1 MEELFMIKSQRGK
14 LFSVCINKDGNSVTI
29 YNARKLNPQHSK
41 DKGNLVIPE
50 SITHEGEN
58 YKVTS
63 IGDFAFDCCT
73 GLTSII
79 IPDSVTSIGSW
90 AFSGCEALTS
100 VTIPN
105 SVTSI
110 GKEVFCDCI
119 KLAQINVAA
128 DNSNYTSIDG
138 VLYTKDE
145 SRLIKYPD
153 GKIGNFTI
161 PNSVTSIGK
170 GAFHKCANLTSVTIG
185 SGVTSIGDWA
195 FHDCEALT
203 SVTIPD
209 SVTSIGDSAFFCCTG
224 LTSISIPDSVTTIG
238 DLAFSGCEALTSVT
252 IPNSVTSI
260 GKWAFSY
267 CEGLTSI
274 TIPNSV
280 TSIGDR
286 AFGGCTGLTSVI
298 CQSPIPSKIKNSW
311 EDNVVI
317 YVPAESLKVYQYAK
331 GWKKYNIQPME

>member
-110 GKEVFCDCI
+110 GK
-119 KLAQINVAA
+119 
-128 DNSNYTSIDG
+128 
-138 VLYTKDE
+138 
-145 SRLIKYPD
+145 
-153 GKIGNFTI
+153 
-161 PNSVTSIGK
+161 
-170 GAFHKCANLTSVTIG
+170 
-185 SGVTSIGDWA
+185 
-195 FHDCEALT
+195 
-203 SVTIPD
+203 
-209 SVTSIGDSAFFCCTG
+209 
-224 LTSISIPDSVTTIG
+224 
-238 DLAFSGCEALTSVT
+238 
-252 IPNSVTSI
+252 
-260 GKWAFSY
+260 WAFSY